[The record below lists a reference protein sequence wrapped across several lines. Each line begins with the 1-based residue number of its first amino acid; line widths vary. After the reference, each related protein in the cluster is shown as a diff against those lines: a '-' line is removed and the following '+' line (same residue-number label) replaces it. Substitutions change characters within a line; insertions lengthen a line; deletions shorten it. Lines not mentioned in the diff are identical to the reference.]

1 MELDSS
7 FTVPLAPK
15 EAWKV
20 LMDIERIAPCMPGAE
35 LTQVVDPTTYK
46 GKISVKLGPVALAFN
61 GQVKFEEIND
71 EAQTARV
78 KASGTDS
85 KGRGGANA
93 TADFH
98 LEAVPEGS
106 KVLIHTNLMLSGAV
120 AQYGRGAGMIQDMAS
135 MMVGQFA
142 DNLKA
147 MLAHDQAAQAA
158 HAASV
163 AAPPAAEAALA
174 GVTPA
179 AIVEPPPPPR
189 YVPPQAKPISGFSLF
204 FRALWNAILRSLGR
218 KA

>member
-1 MELDSS
+1 MEFDTS
-7 FTVPLAPK
+7 FTVPLPPAD
-15 EAWKV
+15 AWKV

-46 GKISVKLGPVALAFN
+46 GKIAVKLGPVALSFA
-61 GQVKFEEIND
+61 GQVKFEDIND
-71 EAQTARV
+71 AAQTARV

-98 LEAVPEGS
+98 LEAAPEGS

-135 MMVGQFA
+135 MMIGQFA
-142 DNLKA
+142 GNLKA
-147 MLAHDQAAQAA
+147 MLAADQAAN
-158 HAASV
+158 
-163 AAPPAAEAALA
+163 AAPAQPIATGEAAPQPIRTA
-174 GVTPA
+174 
-179 AIVEPPPPPR
+179 
-189 YVPPQAKPISGFSLF
+189 PPQAKPISGFSLF
-204 FRALWNAILRSLGR
+204 FRALRNAILRALGQ

>member
-1 MELDSS
+1 MEFDTS
-7 FTVPLAPK
+7 FTVPLPPAD
-15 EAWKV
+15 AWKV

-46 GKISVKLGPVALAFN
+46 GKISVKLGPVALSFA
-61 GQVKFEEIND
+61 GQVKFEDIND
-71 EAQTARV
+71 AAQTARV

-85 KGRGGANA
+85 RGRGGANA

-98 LEAVPEGS
+98 LEPAPEGS

-142 DNLKA
+142 GNLKA
-147 MLAHDQAAQAA
+147 MLAADQAAN
-158 HAASV
+158 
-163 AAPPAAEAALA
+163 AAPAAAAAPGAPAAEPVRTA
-174 GVTPA
+174 
-179 AIVEPPPPPR
+179 
-189 YVPPQAKPISGFSLF
+189 PPQAKPISGFSLF
-204 FRALWNAILRSLGR
+204 FMALRNAILRGLGR

>member
-1 MELDSS
+1 MEFDTS
-7 FTVPLAPK
+7 FTVPLPPAD
-15 EAWKV
+15 AWKV

-46 GKISVKLGPVALAFN
+46 GKIGVKLGPVALSFA
-61 GQVKFEEIND
+61 GQVKFEDIND
-71 EAQTARV
+71 AAQTARV

-98 LEAVPEGS
+98 LEPAPEGS

-147 MLAHDQAAQAA
+147 MLAADQAANA
-158 HAASV
+158 V
-163 AAPPAAEAALA
+163 PAAAVASGEPAPQPVRTAA
-174 GVTPA
+174 
-179 AIVEPPPPPR
+179 
-189 YVPPQAKPISGFSLF
+189 PQAKPISGFSLF
-204 FRALWNAILRSLGR
+204 FRALRNAILRGLGR

>member
-1 MELDSS
+1 MEFDTS
-7 FTVPLAPK
+7 FTVPLPPAD
-15 EAWKV
+15 AWKV

-46 GKISVKLGPVALAFN
+46 GKIGVKLGPVALSFA

-71 EAQTARV
+71 AAQTARV

-98 LEAVPEGS
+98 LEPAPEGS

-147 MLAHDQAAQAA
+147 MLAADQAAN
-158 HAASV
+158 
-163 AAPPAAEAALA
+163 AAPVAPGAPVVEA
-174 GVTPA
+174 VRT
-179 AIVEPPPPPR
+179 
-189 YVPPQAKPISGFSLF
+189 VPPQAKPISGFSLF
-204 FRALWNAILRSLGR
+204 FRALRNAIFGR

>member
-15 EAWKV
+15 EAWKL

-46 GKISVKLGPVALAFN
+46 GKISVKLGPVALSFN

-98 LEAVPEGS
+98 LEPVAEGS

-147 MLAHDQAAQAA
+147 MLAHDQAASAPAA
-158 HAASV
+158 TAPAASGETL
-163 AAPPAAEAALA
+163 PAAAA
-174 GVTPA
+174 GSSPA
-179 AIVEPPPPPR
+179 PR

-204 FRALWNAILRSLGR
+204 FRALWNAILRALGR

>member
-1 MELDSS
+1 MELHSS
-7 FTVPLAPK
+7 FTVPLAPA
-15 EAWKV
+15 EAWTL

-61 GQVKFEEIND
+61 GQVKFEELN
-71 EAQTARV
+71 EAARTARV

-93 TADFH
+93 TAVFRI
-98 LEAVPEGS
+98 EPAPEGAQ
-106 KVLIHTNLMLSGAV
+106 VLIDTDLMLSGAV

-147 MLAHDQAAQAA
+147 MLAHDRAANT
-158 HAASV
+158 V
-163 AAPPAAEAALA
+163 IAAETAPGEPAPEAA
-174 GVTPA
+174 
-179 AIVEPPPPPR
+179 R
-189 YVPPQAKPISGFSLF
+189 YVPPPAAPISGFSLF
-204 FRALWNAILRSLGR
+204 FRALRNAILRAFG
-218 KA
+218 KAP